1 MIIRFG
7 FVAMALGVPE
17 GSPNKTASIKT
28 IEKISDPDARI
39 SRLTRLA
46 RENLATTLRILWY
59 NAANSISVYR
69 LTSKLVP
76 LATNPIADN
85 WDYIEAAADL
95 WPQIS
100 AVIKKNQMCI
110 SFHPDHFTVLNSPK
124 PEVLAATI
132 KDLTYHVRIL
142 EALEMP
148 EEPQIV
154 IHVGGKYGTKE
165 TSLQRFKENF
175 KNLPAAISRRIM
187 LENDDKVYGI
197 TDVLELCQ
205 SQSIPCILDI
215 HHHHCLNSGE
225 NLALLWPAIVKTWG
239 DQIPKVHLSSPKSEQ
254 DMRAHADIINPT
266 DFLPFLKDAK
276 ELDRDFDVMIE
287 AKEKD
292 FALFELVDF
301 LTTLPGIHRLTDAS
315 ISY

>member
-7 FVAMALGVPE
+7 FVAIAQGVPE

-28 IEKISDPDARI
+28 IEKITDPAARI

-46 RENLATTLRILWY
+46 RENLSTTLRILWY
-59 NAANSISVYR
+59 NAANSILIYR

-76 LATNPIADN
+76 LATHPIADD
-85 WDYIEAAADL
+85 WDYIAATADL

-100 AVIKKNQMCI
+100 AVIKKNQMRI
-110 SFHPDHFTVLNSPK
+110 SLHPDHFTVLNSPK

-132 KDLTYHVRIL
+132 KDLAYHVRIL
-142 EALEMP
+142 KALDMP
-148 EEPQIV
+148 EEPQLV
-154 IHVGGKYGTKE
+154 MHVGGKYGTKE
-165 TSLQRFKENF
+165 ASLQRFKENF
-175 KNLPAAISRRIM
+175 QNLPEMISRRIM
-187 LENDDKVYGI
+187 LENDDKVYGVA
-197 TDVLELCQ
+197 DVLELCQ
-205 SQSIPCILDI
+205 SQSIPFVLDI
-215 HHHHCLNSGE
+215 HHHRCLNNGE
-225 NLALLWPAIVKTWG
+225 NIGLLWPAIVKTWG
-239 DQIPKVHLSSPKSEQ
+239 DKTPKIHLSSPKSDQ
-254 DMRAHADIINPT
+254 DLRAHAATINPE
-266 DFLPFLKDAK
+266 DFIPFLSAAK

-301 LTTLPGIHRLTDAS
+301 LTTLPRVQRLTDAS